1 MVTLRLGLLL
11 LPVLA
16 AACAAP
22 PQQVASGTAESVCVR
37 EMPTGSTIPVTR
49 CRSQAEV
56 EQERANAEQTRDALR
71 GKATQPGK
79 PGGGG
84 L

>member
-1 MVTLRLGLLL
+1 MRLGLLF
-11 LPVLA
+11 LPALA

-22 PQQVASGTAESVCVR
+22 SQQVASNGTESVCVR

-49 CRSQAEV
+49 CRTQAEA
-56 EQERANAEQTRDALR
+56 EQDRANAEQTRDALR
-71 GKATQPGK
+71 GRATQPGK
-79 PGGGG
+79 AGGGG